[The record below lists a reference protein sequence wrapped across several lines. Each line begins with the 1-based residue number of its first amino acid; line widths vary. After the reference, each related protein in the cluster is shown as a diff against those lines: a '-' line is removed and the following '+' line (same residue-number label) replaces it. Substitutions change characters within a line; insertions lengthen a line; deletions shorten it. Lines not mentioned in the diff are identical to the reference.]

1 MNMFDY
7 RMLPQIQ
14 GGHAPQYLPKIP
26 SSETHQPQ
34 GLLRRDCAP
43 GHYYSDIYWECSV
56 IYVIFGQ
63 GVLLNSLPHF
73 KLQSPLEIDAII
85 IPIL

>member
-1 MNMFDY
+1 MSVFDY

-14 GGHAPQYLPKIP
+14 GGHAPQYLLRIP
-26 SSETHQPQ
+26 SSETHQSR
-34 GLLRRDCAP
+34 GLLRRDCVP
-43 GHYYSDIYWECSV
+43 GLCYSDISWECN
-56 IYVIFGQ
+56 ICETFGQ

-73 KLQSPLEIDAII
+73 KVQSPLETDAII